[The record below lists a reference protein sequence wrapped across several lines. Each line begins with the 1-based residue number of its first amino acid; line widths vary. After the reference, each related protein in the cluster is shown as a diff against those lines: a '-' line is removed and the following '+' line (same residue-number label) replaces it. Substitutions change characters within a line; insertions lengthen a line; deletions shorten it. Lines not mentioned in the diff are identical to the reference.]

1 MRKTIS
7 IIIPLYVTV
16 FFVGVLVVAHI
27 SRGPGWQGALN
38 SYLAYKKQISSG
50 AYTLQYI
57 TRARKPWN
65 FSEDMSDFAF
75 GESSY
80 HQIGTWNSNQS
91 YDNNPRSIHTEV
103 QTSSIISSLIFPPK
117 EAWCAWLSL
126 TNTTFNP
133 HDRKAISI
141 VIFVALH
148 EDLYNAEYII
158 HEANTQ
164 SSDQLLID
172 RVSKIGCKPPQ

>member
-1 MRKTIS
+1 MRKTIA

-16 FFVGVLVVAHI
+16 FFVGALVVAQI
-27 SRGPGWQGALN
+27 SRGPGWQDALN

-50 AYTLQYI
+50 TYALQYI

-65 FSEDMSDFAF
+65 FSEDMSDLAF

-80 HQIGTWNSNQS
+80 DQLITWNSNRA
-91 YDNNPRSIHTEV
+91 YDNNLRSILTEV
-103 QTSSIISSLIFPPK
+103 QTSSIIGSITYPPK

-126 TNTTFNP
+126 TNTTYNIP
-133 HDRKAISI
+133 GRKALSS
-141 VIFVALH
+141 VIFIALH

-158 HEANTQ
+158 HEVNTQ
-164 SSDQLLID
+164 SSDQLLMD
-172 RVSKIGCKPPQ
+172 RLTKIGCKPP